1 MKKSLYIVAAVFM
14 LLAQGCVMYSDKDEI
29 ENAQVDVSD
38 LMYFNYVSPVI
49 SMAELADFFDR
60 YQDIRTDRDQAEALA
75 RSYFGEYFNP
85 QNLFYEEFAVHPY
98 WGKIAVTETDG
109 QYLVYPSVVRGG
121 IQTVYTVKALGGRC
135 YELSCDAT
143 GSHDDSW
150 RSLVSE
156 SMIRCGD
163 DGLIRVDAM
172 HIVYKENSEGKEV
185 TVEMDSS
192 DGSMAARMCCDDIYD
207 RYPVSG
213 TLGFNISGYVTDAFV
228 ISFHEYGYDIVAE

>member
-14 LLAQGCVMYSDKDEI
+14 LLVQGCVMYSDKDEI

-85 QNLFYEEFAVHPY
+85 ENLFYEEFSVHPY

-109 QYLVYPSVVRGG
+109 QYLVYPLRTFSG
-121 IQTVYTVKALGGRC
+121 IIKDILFQKRHLDTQRQQMLAQLIMDFACDTLAALRETLC
-135 YELSCDAT
+135 E
-143 GSHDDSW
+143 
-150 RSLVSE
+150 
-156 SMIRCGD
+156 IF
-163 DGLIRVDAM
+163 
-172 HIVYKENSEGKEV
+172 
-185 TVEMDSS
+185 
-192 DGSMAARMCCDDIYD
+192 
-207 RYPVSG
+207 SG
-213 TLGFNISGYVTDAFV
+213 
-228 ISFHEYGYDIVAE
+228 AEQ